1 MQSCDYSARSFV
13 QNSKFNFSTFLV
25 LTALLQTIV
34 LLAVN

>member
-1 MQSCDYSARSFV
+1 V

-34 LLAVN
+34 LLAVD